1 MKRRSVKISVLA
13 IACSTQLMSC
23 WEGKNDGA
31 TCEEACSRLH
41 KEPEHLRDETVC
53 GLTYPGVVPAKGE
66 ASCLYF
72 CDAAIQNEDGEA
84 RENYEESLQSG
95 YHEEGDPRNREEIE
109 LWIACVM
116 DTECLLLAEGYCWP
130 HY

>member
-1 MKRRSVKISVLA
+1 MKCNSATTAVLA
-13 IACSTQLMSC
+13 IVCNTQLVAC
-23 WEGKNDGA
+23 WEGKDEGG

-53 GLTYPGVVPAKGE
+53 GLTYLGMTPAEGE

-72 CDAAIQNEDGEA
+72 CDAAMQNEDGEA
-84 RENYEESLQSG
+84 RENYENNLQSG
-95 YHEEGDPRNREEIE
+95 YHEEGDPKNREEIE

-116 DTECLLLAEGYCWP
+116 DTDCILLADGFCSP